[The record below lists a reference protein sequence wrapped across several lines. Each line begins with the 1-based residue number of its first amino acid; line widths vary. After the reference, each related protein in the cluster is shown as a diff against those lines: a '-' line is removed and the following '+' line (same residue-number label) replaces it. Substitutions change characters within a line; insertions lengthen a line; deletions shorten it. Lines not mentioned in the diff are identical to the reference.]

1 VTTELTLPGYEVGE
15 SIGKGGMATV
25 YRAHDLRHDRTVAI
39 KVLNPDIAAR
49 LGAERFHREIR
60 ITAGLQ
66 HPNILPVFDS
76 GESGGLLWYAMPFA
90 EGSSLRERMD
100 SEGRMTVGESLRIVR
115 EVADALEHAHAMG
128 VIHRDIKPE
137 NILISRGHALVA
149 DFGIAR
155 RPEEGAGMTQQGFVV
170 GTPAYMS
177 PEQALGESG
186 VDRRSDIYALG
197 CVLFEMLSGI
207 VPHGERG
214 SDRILVRR
222 ITDPAP
228 SLGAFCP
235 VPQAVDDALTRALA
249 PSAEDR
255 FDSATEF
262 VTALERPDEPNATG
276 AVSAAVRSV
285 AVLPFGSLTAD
296 AECELFGDGLT
307 DEVITSLSGLRRLRV
322 TSRPSVMRLK
332 GDRRAAPAIARELG
346 VQYLLSGT
354 VRRAGSKIRISVQL
368 VDARLDAQLW
378 AERFD
383 GVLDDVFAIQERI
396 AAAAVEALAI
406 RLTGSEARHVH
417 NRPIEDI
424 RAWECYVR
432 GRHEAWGMTSESL
445 ERAEQLARTGLTL
458 AGPTVELLFLQGMI
472 AIIRNEAG
480 LGGEEQLVM
489 AEQSARQIFELS
501 PGAHRGHAMQGTVEW
516 KRGRVQ
522 EAVRHLKRALAGD
535 PANAEALLVLANAY
549 LVSGCTK
556 EAAPLIERLA
566 ELDPLSPLSQ
576 CMPGWLA
583 ALEGRLDD
591 ALQPYFRMM
600 ELAPSNPMGQMFY
613 GWALGWAGRTKEAI
627 EQLGTIT
634 HPVFGAFCRFSRYAL
649 QQDVEAARAA
659 FTPEMAVA
667 ATQVEFLARQAGE
680 AFALI
685 GDTERAVQW
694 LRSSTELGF
703 INFPFLA
710 EHDRNLERIRET
722 PEFQSY
728 LAEVKERWLAFEA

>member
-1 VTTELTLPGYEVGE
+1 
-15 SIGKGGMATV
+15 MATV
-25 YRAHDLRHDRTVAI
+25 FRARDLRHDRTVAI
-39 KVLNPDIAAR
+39 KVLNPDLAAR
-49 LGAERFHREIR
+49 LGAERFHREIQ
-60 ITAGLQ
+60 ITARLQ

-76 GESGGLLWYAMPFA
+76 GESDGVLWYAMPLA

-100 SEGRMTVGESLRIVR
+100 SEGRLSVAETLRIVR
-115 EVADALEHAHAMG
+115 EVADALDHAHAMG

-137 NILISRGHALVA
+137 NILLSRGHALVA

-155 RPEEGAGMTQQGFVV
+155 RPEEGAGLTVAGFVV

-197 CVLFEMLSGI
+197 CVTFEMLSGI

-228 SLGAFCP
+228 SLAAHCP
-235 VPQAVDDALTRALA
+235 VPQAVDEALTRALA

-255 FDSATEF
+255 YDSATEF
-262 VTALERPDEPNATG
+262 VAALERPDDPGATG
-276 AVSAAVRSV
+276 ARTATVRSV
-285 AVLPFGSLTAD
+285 AVLPFGSLTPD
-296 AECELFGDGLT
+296 AECDLFSDGLT

-332 GDRRAAPAIARELG
+332 GDRRSAPAIARELG

-354 VRRAGSKIRISVQL
+354 VRRAGSKLRISVQL

-396 AAAAVEALAI
+396 ADAAVEALAV

-432 GRHEAWGMTSESL
+432 GRHEAWGMTAESL
-445 ERAEQLARTGLTL
+445 ERADQLARTGLML

-480 LGGEEQLVM
+480 LGGEEQLEL
-489 AEQSARQIFELS
+489 AERSARQIFELS

-516 KRGRVQ
+516 KRGRLQ
-522 EAVRHLKRALAGD
+522 EAVRHLKRGLAGD
-535 PANAEALLVLANAY
+535 PGNVEALLVLSNAY

-576 CMPGWLA
+576 CLPGWLA

-600 ELAPSNPMGQMFY
+600 ELAPGNPMGQMFY
-613 GWALGWAGRTKEAI
+613 GWSLGWAGRTEESIA
-627 EQLGTIT
+627 QLEKTT
-634 HPVFGAFCRFSRYAL
+634 HPVFGPFCRFLRHAL
-649 QQDVEAARAA
+649 ERDTEATRAA
-659 FTPEMAVA
+659 FTEEMAVA
-667 ATQVEFLARQAGE
+667 ARQVEFLARQSGE

-685 GDTERAVQW
+685 GDAETAVTW
-694 LRSSTELGF
+694 LRRSTELGF
-703 INFPFLA
+703 IHYPFLA
-710 EHDRNLERIRET
+710 EHDRHLERIRET
-722 PEFQSY
+722 PQFQAY
-728 LAEVKERWLAFEA
+728 LAEVKERWQAFEA